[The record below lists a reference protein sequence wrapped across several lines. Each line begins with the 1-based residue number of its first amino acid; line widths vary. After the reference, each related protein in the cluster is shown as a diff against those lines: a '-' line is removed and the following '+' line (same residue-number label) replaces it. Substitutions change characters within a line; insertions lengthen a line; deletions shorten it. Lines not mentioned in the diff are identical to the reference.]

1 MRGNQFKNI
10 TLGIIITA
18 SFISIYGC
26 TENKKSNNQNIIEDT
41 NQNIN
46 EDDSNKNIITEED
59 KEINIEKTENK
70 DSNKEYEIFS
80 IYTID
85 VNTDEKVI
93 LKNIELEK
101 KLSVE
106 EKLVELANEVSN
118 DLFNSLPLELIEI
131 KDIEEKSIAV
141 FNFEEVGKNAEKA
154 TLFQD
159 YEGDSWFQCFQGS
172 AGGRVTE
179 YTLIETLLQSN
190 YEGEWIDGINF
201 TYKGGSVEFE
211 HTPKLSEIVYR

>member
-18 SFISIYGC
+18 SVISIYGC

-179 YTLIETLLQSN
+179 YTLIETLLQRN

>member
-179 YTLIETLLQSN
+179 YTLIETLLQRN

-211 HTPKLSEIVYR
+211 HMPKLSEIVYR

>member
-18 SFISIYGC
+18 SVISIYGC

-101 KLSVE
+101 
-106 EKLVELANEVSN
+106 N
-118 DLFNSLPLELIEI
+118 
-131 KDIEEKSIAV
+131 
-141 FNFEEVGKNAEKA
+141 
-154 TLFQD
+154 
-159 YEGDSWFQCFQGS
+159 
-172 AGGRVTE
+172 
-179 YTLIETLLQSN
+179 
-190 YEGEWIDGINF
+190 
-201 TYKGGSVEFE
+201 
-211 HTPKLSEIVYR
+211 

>member
-131 KDIEEKSIAV
+131 KDIKEKSIAV

-179 YTLIETLLQSN
+179 YTLIETLLQRN

>member
-179 YTLIETLLQSN
+179 YTLIETLLQRN

>member
-18 SFISIYGC
+18 SVISIYGC

-179 YTLIETLLQSN
+179 YTLLETLLQRN

>member
-18 SFISIYGC
+18 SVISIYGC

-106 EKLVELANEVSN
+106 EKLVELSNEVSN

-141 FNFEEVGKNAEKA
+141 FNFEEVGQNAEKA

-179 YTLIETLLQSN
+179 YTLIETLLQRN

-211 HTPKLSEIVYR
+211 HMPKLSEIVYR

>member
-18 SFISIYGC
+18 SVISIYGC

-179 YTLIETLLQSN
+179 YTLIETLLQRN

-211 HTPKLSEIVYR
+211 HMPKLSEIVYR

>member
-18 SFISIYGC
+18 SVISIYGC
-26 TENKKSNNQNIIEDT
+26 TENKKSNNKNIIEDT

-46 EDDSNKNIITEED
+46 EDDSNKNIITEEN

-179 YTLIETLLQSN
+179 YTLIETLLQRN

>member
-18 SFISIYGC
+18 SVISIYGC

-46 EDDSNKNIITEED
+46 EDDSNKNIITEEN

-179 YTLIETLLQSN
+179 YTLIETLLQRN

>member
-1 MRGNQFKNI
+1 M
-10 TLGIIITA
+10 
-18 SFISIYGC
+18 
-26 TENKKSNNQNIIEDT
+26 
-41 NQNIN
+41 
-46 EDDSNKNIITEED
+46 
-59 KEINIEKTENK
+59 
-70 DSNKEYEIFS
+70 
-80 IYTID
+80 
-85 VNTDEKVI
+85 
-93 LKNIELEK
+93 
-101 KLSVE
+101 
-106 EKLVELANEVSN
+106 ANEVSN

-179 YTLIETLLQSN
+179 YTLIETLLQRN